1 MQKKKKKMKSQ
12 PYFACA
18 YLVIKSCATFC
29 NPMDC
34 SLPGSPVHGISQ
46 ARILEWVAISFF
58 RGSSRPT
65 DQTHISCVS
74 CIEGRFFYLW
84 VTGEAQHLCCII
96 IFKISLYLP
105 YCSFEASQV
114 VLVVKNLPAN
124 AGDVRNVGSLPGLG
138 RSSGGRHDSPLQY
151 SCLENPMN
159 RGAWWTI
166 VHGVA
171 MSQIRL
177 KWFNTL
183 QF

>member
-1 MQKKKKKMKSQ
+1 MCVCVKSLQ
-12 PYFACA
+12 
-18 YLVIKSCATFC
+18 SCPTLYD
-29 NPMDC
+29 PIDC
-34 SLPGSPVHGISQ
+34 IPPGSSVHGILK
-46 ARILEWVAISFF
+46 ARILEWVAIYYS
-58 RGSSRPT
+58 RGSSQPR
-65 DQTHISCVS
+65 DGLCISCGS
-74 CIEGRFFYLW
+74 CIAESFLTHW
-84 VTGEAQHLCCII
+84 ATGEAQHLCCII